1 MASEL
6 NSLVGP
12 RVGEEY
18 VYRLSAGGRTTGS
31 MRVAGVASDGPGGV
45 RVEQTPAIDGL
56 ATPEGMSATDRYTLM
71 AADGSLRMLTRRDGA
86 QTLLREPLA
95 PGGDGWPRVLRTW
108 VPGEDWRQW
117 VGRCAIV
124 LRSTQ
129 DVLGTPRTVVATEC
143 AVTSPLGTVVV
154 REDYALGL
162 GLVRRSTD
170 LLDATGDSLGADE
183 QVLEAVVRRSAP

>member
-6 NSLVGP
+6 HSLVGP

-18 VYRLSAGGRTTGS
+18 LYRLSEGGRTTGS
-31 MRVAGVASDGPGGV
+31 LRVTGIAPDGPGGV
-45 RVEQTPAIDGL
+45 RVEQTPTIDRL
-56 ATPEGMSATDRYTLM
+56 AMPERATATDRYTLM

-95 PGGDGWPRVLRTW
+95 PGGEGWPRVLRTW
-108 VPGEDWRQW
+108 VPGGDWRQW

-124 LRSTQ
+124 HRSTQ

-143 AVTSPLGTVVV
+143 AITSPLGMVVL

-183 QVLEAVVRRSAP
+183 QLLEAVVRR